1 MYKFGELMLVEQFTS
16 YLRNELNLSEH
27 TVRAYNKDVTEWGEW
42 LTGGDLQ
49 RLDPSTVTTADI
61 RVWLADES
69 RRGVGARSL
78 RRKTQSLR
86 SFFKYLINRHGLKGS
101 PAQDVVL
108 AKSGKPLPAFVPT
121 EEMEELLDKKASE
134 GNTFEDV
141 RNHLILLMLY
151 TTGMRR
157 AELRDLRDEDINMIR
172 GELKVLGKRN
182 KERMIPFGKEL
193 AEAITG
199 YLDERRKVGHGVTER
214 FFVRQ
219 NGEPLYDKLIYNVV
233 HNAML
238 SEGVHATRMSPH
250 VMRHSFATDMLNNGA
265 SLSAVQHLLGHE
277 SLATTQVYTH
287 ITYRELQQNYQLAH
301 PRAKK

>member
-1 MYKFGELMLVEQFTS
+1 MLIEEFTA
-16 YLRNELNLSEH
+16 YLRNELNLSEL
-27 TVRAYNKDVTEWGEW
+27 TVRAYSHDVGQWAAW
-42 LTGGDLQ
+42 LTDGKPEN
-49 RLDPSTVTTADI
+49 LDPGTVSSSDL

-69 RRGVGARSL
+69 RRGIGARSL

-86 SFFKYLINRHGLKGS
+86 CFFKFLVKRHGLTSS
-101 PAQDVVL
+101 PAGDVVL
-108 AKSGKPLPAFVPT
+108 AKSPKPLPAYVPPG
-121 EEMEELLDKKASE
+121 EMESMLEKKCQ
-134 GNTFEDV
+134 GDDTFEQV
-141 RNHLILLMLY
+141 RNRLILLMLY
-151 TTGMRR
+151 STGMRR
-157 AELRDLRDEDINMIR
+157 AELRDLRDEDISMVR

-193 AEAITG
+193 AEEIQRYT
-199 YLDERRKVGHGVTER
+199 DERSKATGTKVTER
-214 FFVRQ
+214 FFVRG
-219 NGEPLYDKLIYNVV
+219 NGEPLYDKLIYNIV

-238 SEGVHATRMSPH
+238 EEGVHATRLSPH

-287 ITYRELQQNYQLAH
+287 ITYRELQQNYQQAH

>member
-1 MYKFGELMLVEQFTS
+1 MIDQFTS

-27 TVRAYNKDVTEWGEW
+27 TVTAYNFDVTEWAEW
-42 LTGGDLQ
+42 LTGGDLSK
-49 RLDPSTVTTADI
+49 LDPSSVTTADL

-86 SFFKYLINRHGLKGS
+86 AFFKYLINRHGLTS
-101 PAQDVVL
+101 NPAQEVTL
-108 AKSGKPLPAFVPT
+108 AKSPKPLPAFVPE
-121 EEMEELLDKKASE
+121 EEMDLLLKKNSAAENS
-134 GNTFEDV
+134 FEDM
-141 RNHLILLMLY
+141 RNRLILLMLY
-151 TTGMRR
+151 STGMRR
-157 AELRDLRDEDINMIR
+157 AELRDLRDDDINMLR

-193 AEAITG
+193 ADAITE
-199 YLDERRKVGHGVTER
+199 YREERRKAGHASAEH

-238 SEGVHATRMSPH
+238 SQGVHATRLSPH

-265 SLSAVQHLLGHE
+265 SLNAVQHLLGHE

>member
-1 MYKFGELMLVEQFTS
+1 MLVEQFTS